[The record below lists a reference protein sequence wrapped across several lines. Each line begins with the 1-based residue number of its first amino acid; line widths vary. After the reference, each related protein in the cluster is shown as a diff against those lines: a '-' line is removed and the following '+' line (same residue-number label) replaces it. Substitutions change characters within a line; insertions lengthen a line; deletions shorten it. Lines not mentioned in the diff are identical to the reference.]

1 MYKDATQKEVI
12 IPKVK
17 LSVHNFKEHRMIL
30 GEVVIFVT

>member
-1 MYKDATQKEVI
+1 MPHEKTV

-30 GEVVIFVT
+30 GKVIIFVT

>member
-1 MYKDATQKEVI
+1 MYQDATRKEVI

-30 GEVVIFVT
+30 GKVIIFVT